1 MYLNHS
7 TNSNI
12 WRCPFVKLPSHRC
25 GTLHRQVSFLLSST
39 REMLLFNFLWIC
51 IPCSDTRDT
60 YHFIIIIKV
69 ESFFT
74 TDIIPS
80 IPDDHKDKWYLH
92 VYCISVSITMHP
104 SAVQSQCTPATWRA
118 VVLQRR
124 TGNNKN
130 VIFNLKTEE
139 TENVETS
146 LQFLKLL
153 YIFWPLGK
161 RRLVIWTMFVWNF
174 WVMF

>member
-1 MYLNHS
+1 M
-7 TNSNI
+7 
-12 WRCPFVKLPSHRC
+12 
-25 GTLHRQVSFLLSST
+25 
-39 REMLLFNFLWIC
+39 
-51 IPCSDTRDT
+51 
-60 YHFIIIIKV
+60 
-69 ESFFT
+69 
-74 TDIIPS
+74 
-80 IPDDHKDKWYLH
+80 
-92 VYCISVSITMHP
+92 
-104 SAVQSQCTPATWRA
+104 A

-161 RRLVIWTMFVWNF
+161 KTTGDLNNVRLKFLSHF
-174 WVMF
+174 LAK